1 MQDKDFGMQ
10 QMRAECPV
18 QVVQG
23 KLCHGS
29 GTFDYGDWAV
39 RL

>member
-10 QMRAECPV
+10 RKRAECP
-18 QVVQG
+18 VQG